1 MKIFLNII
9 LEEELSGNK
18 KVKDTQIQNLMSEL
32 IAEYFSW
39 NRNDSFFKSFN
50 RENCETGDDGKN
62 SDSTVKSPLLTGRKL
77 GPVTQKVHNFPNS

>member
-32 IAEYFSW
+32 IAEYFS
-39 NRNDSFFKSFN
+39 
-50 RENCETGDDGKN
+50 
-62 SDSTVKSPLLTGRKL
+62 
-77 GPVTQKVHNFPNS
+77 